1 MTSNVVALPG
11 IGIGP
16 HTPARP
22 VANSHAAITNVQ
34 DERQPYNPNK
44 RDAHDHGG
52 EAAKGASSRPQSPV
66 ALNTL
71 LAAQEQG
78 GEAAATED
86 QPSTAKND
94 ALQATQLSEGE
105 QKQVRELKAVDAEV
119 RRHEQAH
126 AAAGGQYA
134 GAPQYEYTDGPD
146 GKRYATSG
154 HVSIDVTPIAGDPK
168 ATIEKMD
175 VVQRAA
181 NAPAEPSGADRS
193 VAAKAA
199 GLKQAA
205 QVELAQ
211 AKQAEAEERNN
222 PDSAEGTEGVNES
235 ANADAGF
242 VEGFAFPD
250 AAKPDGSG
258 KGDGPVTDKPSLPS
272 VGVSPAAAAA
282 AYAATPLNSVAGS

>member
-11 IGIGP
+11 IGLGP
-16 HTPARP
+16 HTPVRP
-22 VANSHAAITNVQ
+22 AANLHATNTTAANDQ
-34 DERQPYNPNK
+34 DGQRQFTRPNK
-44 RDAHDHGG
+44 DLHEHAGS
-52 EAAKGASSRPQSPV
+52 APKSAPSRPQSPV

-78 GEAAATED
+78 GEEGVTESQAAPT
-86 QPSTAKND
+86 KND
-94 ALQATQLSEGE
+94 APQAAQLSEGE
-105 QKQVRELKAVDAEV
+105 QKQVQELKAADAEIH
-119 RRHEQAH
+119 RHEQAH

-134 GAPQYEYTDGPD
+134 GAPQYEFTNGPD

-154 HVSIDVTPIAGDPK
+154 HVAIDVAPVAGDPK

-199 GLKQAA
+199 ALKQTA

-211 AKQAEAEERNN
+211 AKQAEVEERAN
-222 PDSAEGTEGVNES
+222 PDGAEATKGTDD
-235 ANADAGF
+235 DAGF
-242 VEGFAFPD
+242 VEGFAFTDEVTKD
-250 AAKPDGSG
+250 ALP
-258 KGDGPVTDKPSLPS
+258 KGEDKPAAPS
-272 VGVSPAAAAA
+272 VGISPAAAAA
-282 AYAATPLNSVAGS
+282 AYAATPLNSVAGA

>member
-22 VANSHAAITNVQ
+22 VANSHAAITNVR

-52 EAAKGASSRPQSPV
+52 GVAKGASSRPQSPV

-78 GEAAATED
+78 GEAATEG
-86 QPSTAKND
+86 QASTAKND

-105 QKQVRELKAVDAEV
+105 QKQVRELKAADAEI

-199 GLKQAA
+199 ALKQTA

-211 AKQAEAEERNN
+211 AKQAEAEERTN
-222 PDSAEGTEGVNES
+222 PDGAEGTEGVNES
-235 ANADAGF
+235 SNADVGF

-258 KGDGPVTDKPSLPS
+258 KGDGQSADKSSLPS